1 MKISSV
7 SSSLNSRASRAEPV
21 AASLERNPVEAVRPL
36 PNRLKEGEKMLP
48 ALPEEVTVANLQHV
62 IDDTNK
68 MLRYVNERL
77 EFSVHEATN
86 RIMVK
91 VLDRETDEV
100 LREIPPEQMLN
111 LVAKLQELV
120 GLLVDK
126 KA

>member
-7 SSSLNSRASRAEPV
+7 NSGLNLRLQKAEQPLND
-21 AASLERNPVEAVRPL
+21 SNQVEAVRPTRD
-36 PNRLKEGEKMLP
+36 RLNGGRKE
-48 ALPEEVTVANLQHV
+48 PEAQLQVTTADVESAV
-62 IDDTNK
+62 DETNQ
-68 MLRYVNERL
+68 MLRYINERL

-86 RIMVK
+86 RVMVK
-91 VLDRETDEV
+91 VLDRDTDEV
-100 LREIPPEQMLN
+100 LREIPPEQMLD